1 MDATNLTKYTKNDV
15 FLIMFFN
22 DTKYFYKM
30 LDKIDLWVNSI
41 DNVDIR
47 LLISDYIKIKNYGYN
62 FRTFF
67 DNNFPTDFKNEMLL
81 YFGKH
86 AVILSDENFEHM
98 MNKVIAK

>member
-1 MDATNLTKYTKNDV
+1 MQSQYMPRYTKNDV

-22 DTKYFYKM
+22 DSQYHSTM
-30 LDKIDLWVNSI
+30 LNNIESWACSI
-41 DNVDIR
+41 DDQEIK
-47 LLISDYIKIKNYGYN
+47 LLISDFITLKNYDYD

-67 DNNFPTDFKNEMLL
+67 NNQFPVDFKNEMLL